1 MFKCEW
7 LMQNNMTFTH
17 VCCRSTNNQ
26 QKVRK
31 RHDQKICFQGMSLQL
46 ITWKRKCI
54 GKVRIWRNS
63 MTHSKMQPPIFL
75 CVCGFEMAFYFH
87 ISNSCSTQSTWERE
101 KRKKHCHTTTA
112 NESKT
117 CRSES
122 IEKWWN
128 SNANQNVNYSQ
139 SSFAMFPGRSK
150 RAPILFNDINDWIAS
165 IRQVHEHRIEKS
177 PHHQHHKTTKA
188 AAAGAIR

>member
-46 ITWKRKCI
+46 IAWKRKCI

-63 MTHSKMQPPIFL
+63 MTHSKMQPPIFF
-75 CVCGFEMAFYFH
+75 CVCAVSKWHFT
-87 ISNSCSTQSTWERE
+87 STFRIRVLLNPLERE
-101 KRKKHCHTTTA
+101 RERKEKNIVTQQRQMKAKHADPNRLKNGGIRTRTRMLITH
-112 NESKT
+112 
-117 CRSES
+117 
-122 IEKWWN
+122 
-128 SNANQNVNYSQ
+128 
-139 SSFAMFPGRSK
+139 
-150 RAPILFNDINDWIAS
+150 RAHLPCFLVEASAPPFFFNDIND
-165 IRQVHEHRIEKS
+165 
-177 PHHQHHKTTKA
+177 
-188 AAAGAIR
+188 